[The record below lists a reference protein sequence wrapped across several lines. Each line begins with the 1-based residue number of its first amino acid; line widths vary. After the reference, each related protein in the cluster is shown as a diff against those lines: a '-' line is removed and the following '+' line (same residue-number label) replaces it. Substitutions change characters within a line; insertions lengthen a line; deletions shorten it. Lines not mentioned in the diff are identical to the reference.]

1 MNQDQVEKVDTRL
14 IALFSRKDLY
24 HLSIK
29 VCLKPPTNQPL
40 SLSFG
45 ATKVYYSQK
54 TKEKSLLQKH
64 PGLRTG
70 QRQNVLPDDVHDM
83 LTITRS
89 TAMLHHMLDH
99 LKGVGLWVHYASLQP
114 HALQT

>member
-40 SLSFG
+40 SLPSVPPKSTTAKKLRKKAFCKNTLGFG
-45 ATKVYYSQK
+45 QDKDRMFFRMMFMTC
-54 TKEKSLLQKH
+54 
-64 PGLRTG
+64 
-70 QRQNVLPDDVHDM
+70 
-83 LTITRS
+83 
-89 TAMLHHMLDH
+89 
-99 LKGVGLWVHYASLQP
+99 
-114 HALQT
+114 